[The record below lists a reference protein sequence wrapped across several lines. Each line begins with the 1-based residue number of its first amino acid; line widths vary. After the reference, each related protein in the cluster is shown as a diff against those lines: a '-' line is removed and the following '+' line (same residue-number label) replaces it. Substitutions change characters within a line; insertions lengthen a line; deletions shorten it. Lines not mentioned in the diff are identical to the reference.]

1 MRHSMVVSALVA
13 VCLLVATVALADGG
27 TTIANAPELPIG
39 QTVSGSVARADF
51 WRLTVGAGD
60 QLIIN
65 FAALS
70 SENVYLCFLQPTVD
84 DFTLQ
89 DARCWQPGGLDNT
102 QGNTKRQTS
111 RTFASAGRWTLAVGA
126 YGCILYGQRVI
137 VRCNAATQYQL
148 TAYLRRATHMSLTT
162 PALVVKHTARVV
174 LTGKVLGATSG
185 NVAIQTRKGNR
196 YVNIGVAPVSAAG
209 GFRYSLRP
217 TKTGPVSYRAFY
229 PGDSG
234 HRPSS
239 AAIRITVV

>member
-1 MRHSMVVSALVA
+1 MRRSMVVSALVA

-27 TTIANAPELPIG
+27 MTIASAPELPNG
-39 QTVSGSVARADF
+39 QTVSGSVARLDF
-51 WRLTVGAGD
+51 WRLTVAAGD
-60 QLIIN
+60 QLVLN
-65 FAALS
+65 YAALS
-70 SENVYLCFLQPTVD
+70 SQSVRLCFLQPVVD

-89 DARCWQPGGLDNT
+89 DAHCWQPGDLDYT

-111 RTFASAGRWTLAVGA
+111 RVFASAGRWTLVVGNTNCVS
-126 YGCILYGQRVI
+126 GNVN
-137 VRCNAATQYQL
+137 VKCNYPIQYQL
-148 TAYLRRATHMSLTT
+148 TAYVRRATHMTLTT
-162 PALVVKHTARVV
+162 PAFVVKHSARVV
-174 LTGKVLGATSG
+174 LSGKVLGATSG
-185 NVAIQTRKGNR
+185 NVAIQTRQGGR
-196 YVNIGVAPVSAAG
+196 YVNIGVAPIGAAG